1 MDGCDSFM
9 AITPNLQWGVP
20 RITTT
25 TARGGGEE
33 RYSYTSF
40 SLMGQSCLDLA
51 NMLPACLRGSTSI
64 LNEQAE
70 RSIWLT
76 EKLVILT
83 PNQVPHL
90 LYLEV

>member
-1 MDGCDSFM
+1 MV
-9 AITPNLQWGVP
+9 ITPNLQWGVP

-25 TARGGGEE
+25 RARGGGEE

-40 SLMGQSCLDLA
+40 SLTGENCLDPA
-51 NMLPACLRGSTSI
+51 NMLPACLQGLTSV
-64 LNEQAE
+64 LNEQAA
-70 RSIWLT
+70 RSTWLT

-83 PNQVPHL
+83 PNQVPHP